1 MERKIMSYYNGVPIT
16 VVSAANGPAVLAENA
31 SRRRAEEDARCEV
44 RGQCDATAASRLREP
59 VR

>member
-1 MERKIMSYYNGVPIT
+1 MSYYNGVPIT

-31 SRRRAEEDARCEV
+31 SRRRAEEDARRDL
-44 RGQCDATAASRLREP
+44 RGQCDADAASRLRHT